1 MARLGR
7 IIILG
12 LFFFVIQV
20 RSQALRQLLINSDA
34 ICIVKRDSSIT
45 TNELLSDAF
54 ERIQTTSHVI
64 VAEWLKP
71 PKGKKIPQEIIC
83 KNVSEPAYTLQS
95 NGYGIGEAFNNQEI
109 RYDFLFLK
117 KEKKNYRLILSY
129 SCVGSKAYAIQE
141 AIKKAIEIS
150 NLKEDKQRYAAS
162 VDFILSEY
170 ILNDLA
176 NFLAD
181 GSYTELMPESTFV
194 RYYKQKGIITDSAI
208 LNAANQQRLK
218 KFIISRFKKGE
229 SSYEYEKLV
238 PLFYDRFKNE
248 TDLAIANCLE
258 VLLKRKEKESES
270 ESEFGDNQYE
280 IKKVL
285 SILYACNKSYNLKEY
300 YYSDDDN
307 VFLVAKNLID
317 EIRKRYLQE

>member
-1 MARLGR
+1 MTRLGR
-7 IIILG
+7 IMIFG

-20 RSQALRQLLINSDA
+20 KSQTLRQLLINSDA
-34 ICIVKRDSSIT
+34 ICIVQKDSIEISRQF
-45 TNELLSDAF
+45 LSDAF
-54 ERIQTTSHVI
+54 EKIQTTSHVI

-71 PKGKKIPQEIIC
+71 PKGTKIPQEIIY
-83 KNVSEPAYTLQS
+83 KNVSEPIYTLPS
-95 NGYGIGEAFNNQEI
+95 DGYGIGEVFDIQQI

-129 SCVGSKAYAIQE
+129 SCIGPKANAIQE
-141 AIKKAIEIS
+141 AIKKVIDIS
-150 NLKEDKQRYAAS
+150 NLKSDAERYEAS

-170 ILNDLA
+170 IFDDPA

-181 GSYTELMPESTFV
+181 GSYTELLPESTFV
-194 RYYKQKGIITDSAI
+194 RYYKQKGIITNSTI

-218 KFIISRFKKGE
+218 KFIVSRFKKGE

-258 VLLKRKEKESES
+258 VLLKRKEKEP
-270 ESEFGDNQYE
+270 ESEFDDTEYE
-280 IKKVL
+280 IRKVL
-285 SILYACNKSYNLKEY
+285 SILYDCNKSYNLKEY

-307 VFLVAKNLID
+307 VFLVAENLID
-317 EIRKRYLQE
+317 EIKSRYSQE